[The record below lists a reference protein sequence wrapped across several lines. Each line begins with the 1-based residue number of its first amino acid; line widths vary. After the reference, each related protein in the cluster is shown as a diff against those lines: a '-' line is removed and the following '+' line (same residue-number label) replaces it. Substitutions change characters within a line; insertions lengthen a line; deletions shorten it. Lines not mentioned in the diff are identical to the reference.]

1 MAVKKKNIGSG
12 LLFFAVQVAC
22 PTGSPASYT
31 WSVSVLWKKKKGYM
45 GRMPRRR
52 IKHGIEIN
60 IYYYFRPVRAN
71 YSFSAELGAGGNPD

>member
-31 WSVSVLWKKKKGYM
+31 WSVSVHWEKKKK
-45 GRMPRRR
+45 
-52 IKHGIEIN
+52 K
-60 IYYYFRPVRAN
+60 ATW
-71 YSFSAELGAGGNPD
+71 AECREGV